1 MFKQLKKLRM
11 KISRQTVIPGV
22 LFSGILMVIATNMPT
37 LPGEG
42 ELAGDNYFHSTEI
55 SAHQVIAYPTLPQ
68 PSGQEPQYYPPL
80 PRFNAVMP

>member
-1 MFKQLKKLRM
+1 MFNQIKKLKM
-11 KISRQTVIPGV
+11 NFSRQTVIPGV

-42 ELAGDNYFHSTEI
+42 ELAGDNYIRSTEI
-55 SAHQVIAYPTLPQ
+55 SSDHGIAYPAMPQ
-68 PSGQEPQYYPPL
+68 SAQQEPQYYPSL